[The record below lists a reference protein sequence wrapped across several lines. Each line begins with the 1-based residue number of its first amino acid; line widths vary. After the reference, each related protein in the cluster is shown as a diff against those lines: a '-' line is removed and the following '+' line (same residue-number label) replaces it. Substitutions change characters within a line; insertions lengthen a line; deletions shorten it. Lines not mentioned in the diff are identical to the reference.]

1 MPPPWQPQPQIQS
14 QQQGSKFSFLS
25 KGDKKNKKKTRK
37 ESGKHGPTLTKELIS
52 APQNMKHIAHFGL
65 GVQMGKEV
73 FNAWNKYLEDI
84 GIPEN
89 ELRDDE
95 TRELLYDV
103 IQNHQVTS
111 VLSPGKKHYANY
123 YLFKV
128 FKYMVLES

>member
-14 QQQGSKFSFLS
+14 QGSKFSFLS
-25 KGDKKNKKKTRK
+25 KDDKKKKKKSNK
-37 ESGKHGPTLTKELIS
+37 EIGKKGPTLTKELIS
-52 APQNMKHIAHFGL
+52 APQNMKHIAHVGIGAPMKIETL
-65 GVQMGKEV
+65 
-73 FNAWNKYLEDI
+73 NAWNNYLECI

-111 VLSPGKKHYANY
+111 VCFY
-123 YLFKV
+123 V
-128 FKYMVLES
+128 